1 MKKPF
6 FYLMIPVIFLQSCEV
21 DQSINKEESLPD
33 KITNYDNQARFNL
46 NSILDLSKTKN
57 PFNSNVVSKD
67 IPVED
72 LPPLE
77 TKAISAYL
85 VEERTLE
92 CGKSYVYVATA
103 TNTSAYDRMVW
114 ITIKKNTTTIDNQYV
129 IIPAG
134 QQTNSVQFY
143 RVYANVAKPYPIADA
158 VISVTNIVEFSPST
172 PDVTNE
178 YIKNPNQQYIQ
189 NCISL
194 YGNPDFCQDHGGD
207 ANHNGVCDDIDKII
221 KEMQEPDTSVD

>member
-1 MKKPF
+1 MKTF
-6 FYLMIPVIFLQSCEV
+6 FYLMISLIFLHSCEV
-21 DQSINKEESLPD
+21 DQSINKEEPMSERND
-33 KITNYDNQARFNL
+33 SYNNQARFNL
-46 NSILDLSKTKN
+46 TSILDLSKTKN
-57 PFNSNVVSKD
+57 PFISNIVSKD
-67 IPVED
+67 VPIED

-92 CGKSYVYVATA
+92 CGKSYIYVANA

-134 QQTNSVQFY
+134 QQTNSIQFY
-143 RVYANVAKPYPIADA
+143 RVYANVSKPYPVADA
-158 VISVTNIVEFSPST
+158 VVSVTNIIEFSPNT
-172 PDVTNE
+172 PNVTDE
-178 YIKNPNQQYIQ
+178 YIKNSNQQYIQ

-221 KEMQEPDTSVD
+221 KETQEVDTSVD